1 MEIFF
6 YSSWKKL
13 LLFPRHDPICVPDVS
28 DLLSSALVSDLKIV
42 TAFKILIEEKLEKIN
57 SFKLNNTGNK
67 CIRM

>member
-1 MEIFF
+1 MILR
-6 YSSWKKL
+6 YSNWKKL

-28 DLLSSALVSDLKIV
+28 DLLSSALVSDLKIL
-42 TAFKILIEEKLEKIN
+42 TAFKILIEEKLGIKK